1 MAAPKKF
8 FYSLKPDGIE
18 ELKSKDREEL
28 LDQIG
33 EYLKFAILDFLGSS
47 KSPVTGE
54 TLDKL
59 SDKYSKKVGHKWTNL
74 EFEGTMLDA
83 LDFRLSKNN
92 TTLDI
97 GFFTKDQAAKAY
109 GHTTGMEGHP
119 WLEGVTPE
127 RKILPMGK
135 ESFDSEIEDG
145 IDNII
150 MEFLSANQS

>member
-1 MAAPKKF
+1 MGAPSKFLYKYKLDTEESLSKK
-8 FYSLKPDGIE
+8 E
-18 ELKSKDREEL
+18 RQEL

-33 EYLKFAILDFLGSS
+33 EYLKFTMLEIIADK

-54 TLDKL
+54 KFDNL
-59 SDKYSKKVGHKWTNL
+59 SKDYAKKVGHKWSDL
-74 EFEGTMLDA
+74 QESGDMLDA
-83 LDFRLSKNN
+83 LDFKLSKDAKSF
-92 TTLDI
+92 DI
-97 GFFTKDQAAKAY
+97 GFFEKEQAAKAY

-135 ESFDSEIEDG
+135 ETFDSEIMDG

-150 MEFLSANQS
+150 QEFLDAR